1 MFKLFIKKNY
11 EKINRQN
18 LFATIHCMK
27 IPKPI
32 SDVID
37 SFSRLPGIGPKSAQ
51 RLAYYLLYV
60 PQRDLDNFSDAIKNV
75 KHKTKLC
82 TICKNISES
91 EICPVCD
98 DVSRDKNTI
107 LVIEQA
113 LDILVFEKTGKYKGV
128 YHVLHGSINPLE
140 NIGPD
145 ELYMKD
151 LISRVDDKTNEIIIA
166 TNPTMEGEATAMYI
180 KKQLENFSDL
190 KVTRI
195 GMGIPT
201 GAYVEFA
208 DEMTI
213 LQSMEGRRTI

>member
-1 MFKLFIKKNY
+1 
-11 EKINRQN
+11 

-60 PQRDLDNFSDAIKNV
+60 PQRDLDNFSEAVKNI

-82 TICKNISES
+82 KICKNISED
-91 EICPVCD
+91 EICQICSD
-98 DVSRDKNTI
+98 ANRDKGTI
-107 LVIEQA
+107 LVVEQA
-113 LDILVFEKTGKYKGV
+113 LDILVFEKTNKYKAV
-128 YHVLHGSINPLE
+128 YHILHGSINPLE

-151 LISRVDDKTNEIIIA
+151 LFDRINDETHEIIIA

-180 KKQLENFSDL
+180 KKQLEKFENL
-190 KVTRI
+190 KITRI

-213 LQSMEGRRTI
+213 LQSMEGRRTL

>member
-1 MFKLFIKKNY
+1 
-11 EKINRQN
+11 
-18 LFATIHCMK
+18 MK

-32 SDVID
+32 NDVID

-60 PQRDLDNFSDAIKNV
+60 PQRDLDSFSDAVREIK
-75 KHKTKLC
+75 KRTKLC
-82 TICKNISES
+82 NVCKNISEN
-91 EICPVCD
+91 EVCPVCSD
-98 DVSRDKNTI
+98 NSRDKNTI
-107 LVIEQA
+107 LVVEQA
-113 LDILVFEKTGKYKGV
+113 LDILVFEKTNKYKGV
-128 YHVLHGSINPLE
+128 YHVLHGSINPLD

-145 ELYMKD
+145 ELYIND
-151 LISRVDDKTNEIIIA
+151 LLNRVSDETCEIIIA

-180 KKQLENFSDL
+180 KKQLEKNENL
-190 KVTRI
+190 KITRI

-213 LQSMEGRRTI
+213 LQSMEGRRAI